1 MVLPHKGGVK
11 VVGLIGALFGAQ
23 EVQAGKLPDHLLQR
37 LAVALVHRQKE
48 KRKHGEHHHQSGGT
62 GAQAAPAQKE
72 QRHTDECAAAEADQL
87 PLRQVESDLRFN
99 FCQVLGDRNIGHKI
113 TLSIG
118 QWALNADFAML
129 LVLKSVKHSST
140 V

>member
-72 QRHTDECAAAEADQL
+72 QRHADECAAAEADQL

-129 LVLKSVKHSST
+129 LVLKSMKHSST

>member
-1 MVLPHKGGVK
+1 MVLPRKGGVK

-23 EVQAGKLPDHLLQR
+23 EVQAQQLEGHLLHG

-48 KRKHGEHHHQSGGT
+48 KRKHGEHHHQSGGA
-62 GAQAAPAQKE
+62 GAQAAPEEKE
-72 QRHTDECAAAEADQL
+72 QRNADERAAAKADQL
-87 PLRQVESDLRFN
+87 PLCQVESDLRFN

-118 QWALNADFAML
+118 QWALNTERAML
-129 LVLKSVKHSST
+129 PVLKSVKHNST

>member
-23 EVQAGKLPDHLLQR
+23 EVQAGKLPGHLLQR

-72 QRHTDECAAAEADQL
+72 QRHADECAAAEADQL

>member
-1 MVLPHKGGVK
+1 MLLPRKGGVK

-23 EVQAGKLPDHLLQR
+23 EVQADKLPDHLFQR
-37 LAVALVHRQKE
+37 LAVALVHRQ
-48 KRKHGEHHHQSGGT
+48 SGGA
-62 GAQAAPAQKE
+62 GAQAAPEEKE
-72 QRHTDECAAAEADQL
+72 QRNADERAAAKADQL
-87 PLRQVESDLRFN
+87 PLCQVESDLRFN

-118 QWALNADFAML
+118 QWALNTERAML
-129 LVLKSVKHSST
+129 PVLKSVKHSST

>member
-1 MVLPHKGGVK
+1 MVSTITRAAVLVPRLPRHKKNSGTPMS
-11 VVGLIGALFGAQ
+11 AP
-23 EVQAGKLPDHLLQR
+23 LP
-37 LAVALVHRQKE
+37 
-48 KRKHGEHHHQSGGT
+48 
-62 GAQAAPAQKE
+62 
-72 QRHTDECAAAEADQL
+72 EADQL

>member
-1 MVLPHKGGVK
+1 MLPHEGSIGVIGLVGPFLGLDKAALDDLPYHHFKG
-11 VVGLIGALFGAQ
+11 
-23 EVQAGKLPDHLLQR
+23 
-37 LAVALVHRQKE
+37 LAVALVQGQQEARQ
-48 KRKHGEHHHQSGGT
+48 HGEHHNQGRR
-62 GAQAAPAQKE
+62 AASHPAPEQKIKRDAYE
-72 QRHTDECAAAEADQL
+72 KRTAEADQL

>member
-1 MVLPHKGGVK
+1 MVLPRKGGVK

-23 EVQAGKLPDHLLQR
+23 EVQADKLPNHLFQR

-48 KRKHGEHHHQSGGT
+48 KRKHGEHHHQSGG
-62 GAQAAPAQKE
+62 GAQAAPEEKE
-72 QRHTDECAAAEADQL
+72 QRNADERAAAKADQL
-87 PLRQVESDLRFN
+87 PLCQVESDLRFN

-118 QWALNADFAML
+118 QWALNTERAML
-129 LVLKSVKHSST
+129 PVLKSVKHNST